1 MSGPAGW
8 YPQPDGRQRYWDGE
22 LWTENFAPGV
32 PAVTTSGVIGGK
44 SFQRFGG
51 RANVFGWGGL
61 VLTVLLGAVS
71 SGFSGAL
78 VMLGLFVL
86 VVGVVA
92 LARGR
97 VGWARLGSRVAGGAA
112 LGVALVLMTVGAVA
126 APPSKPSDTASVA
139 VQTSAAAGSDSPT
152 PSSSTLTSAAVSSP
166 PTTAPPKVTAKAS
179 PIQTHTAGGITV
191 NAAGAVLP
199 NSART
204 PGAVNPSVSQ
214 ANIGRT
220 ICVSG
225 WTATIR
231 PDSSYTTE
239 LKVQQLASGY
249 TYKGDTA
256 KGNYEGRPPHL
267 PGDRRCSRRRD
278 QPVARALQQPR
289 GGQGQGRC
297 REQAAQPGLRPRHQH
312 GNGPAGHRYQLVG
325 RVPDLCGGSRPEQP
339 ELTSTGAA
347 RPCTRSGS
355 GSGSAW

>member
-1 MSGPAGW
+1 MSSPAGW
-8 YPQPDGRQRYWDGE
+8 YLQGDGRQRYWDGE
-22 LWTENFAPGV
+22 LWTDHFAPDV
-32 PAVTTSGVIGGK
+32 PVVTNQAGSTGGK
-44 SFQRFGG
+44 PTLRSFKKKHETSSSGRSFGV
-51 RANVFGWGGL
+51 ADSFGCGGL

-86 VVGVVA
+86 VVEVVA

-152 PSSSTLTSAAVSSP
+152 PSSSTLTSAAVNSP

-179 PIQTHTAGGITV
+179 PIQTHTTGGITV
-191 NAAGAVLP
+191 NAAGAILP

-204 PGAVNPSVSQ
+204 PGTTNPAVTQ
-214 ANIGRT
+214 ANIGQT

-225 WTATIR
+225 YTATIR
-231 PDSSYTTE
+231 PDSSITTE
-239 LKVQQLASGY
+239 LKKEQLASGY

-256 KGNYEGRPPHL
+256 
-267 PGDRRCSRRRD
+267 
-278 QPVARALQQPR
+278 
-289 GGQGQGRC
+289 
-297 REQAAQPGLRPRHQH
+297 
-312 GNGPAGHRYQLVG
+312 
-325 RVPDLCGGSRPEQP
+325 
-339 ELTSTGAA
+339 TGAYEEDHLISLEIGGA
-347 RPCTRSGS
+347 PNVE
-355 GSGSAW
+355 AN